1 MNEEQEV
8 RYSRHILLKDL
19 GYEGQDKIAN
29 SHVLVIGAGG
39 LGSPASMYLASGGFG
54 KLTLVDNDQVELTN
68 LQRQIL
74 HSTDRIG
81 KNKAESGKQ
90 TLTGINP
97 TIDIVTITDRM
108 DETSLPE
115 LVRTADVVLDC
126 TDNFKT
132 RLIVNRACMAAGR
145 STCIRVP
152 SSSSTGKSRF
162 TIHGVM
168 IPPVTPACFRKTSI
182 SRI

>member
-1 MNEEQEV
+1 MD
-8 RYSRHILLKDL
+8 SAPLL
-19 GYEGQDKIAN
+19 
-29 SHVLVIGAGG
+29 
-39 LGSPASMYLASGGFG
+39 PWYLASGGFG

-145 STCIRVP
+145 STCIRCRRPVRRANLGLR
-152 SSSSTGKSRF
+152 ST
-162 TIHGVM
+162 
-168 IPPVTPACFRKTSI
+168 A
-182 SRI
+182 